1 MKDKDVLKLKTGD
14 KMTYYLSET
23 PLKANHAGSKA
34 RLDADRIIGEFCG
47 ELLHIEIKNYSSK
60 LAKLKDKVSPNYLSK
75 LKKLTF
81 TKGQDVLLQYPF
93 YFDRITNKV
102 LKKFALQNETTL
114 LLHDVDALRNFGK
127 TSVGEEINFLN
138 SAKLLITHNEF
149 MTARL
154 KELGVTTKTTELN
167 LFDYLLTDIPN
178 IKRNLGKTVA
188 FPGNLQKSA
197 FLQDENI
204 AGIDATFHLY
214 GGENPNLKAANLH
227 YIGGFSPEVIPH
239 KLTESFGLVWDG
251 ESVSTCA
258 GSFGEYLRY
267 NNPHKLSLYI
277 AACLPVIT
285 WNEAAIAKFIKAS
298 NIGFCVDSLEEIPHK
313 IENMT
318 DKDYEEFLVN
328 LEVLQKKVVKGEY
341 LRETLCKALG

>member
-1 MKDKDVLKLKTGD
+1 
-14 KMTYYLSET
+14 MTYYLSET

-60 LAKLKDKVSPNYLSK
+60 FAKLKDKISLNYLSK

-81 TKGQDVLLQYPF
+81 TKGQKILLQYPF
-93 YFDRITNKV
+93 YFDRITNKI

-167 LFDYLLTDIPN
+167 LFDYLLTDVPN

-227 YIGGFSPEVIPH
+227 YIGG
-239 KLTESFGLVWDG
+239 
-251 ESVSTCA
+251 
-258 GSFGEYLRY
+258 
-267 NNPHKLSLYI
+267 
-277 AACLPVIT
+277 
-285 WNEAAIAKFIKAS
+285 
-298 NIGFCVDSLEEIPHK
+298 
-313 IENMT
+313 
-318 DKDYEEFLVN
+318 
-328 LEVLQKKVVKGEY
+328 
-341 LRETLCKALG
+341 

>member
-1 MKDKDVLKLKTGD
+1 
-14 KMTYYLSET
+14 MTYYLSET

-34 RLDADRIIGEFCG
+34 RLDADRIIGEFCE

-60 LAKLKDKVSPNYLSK
+60 FAKLKDKISPNYLSK

-81 TKGQDVLLQYPF
+81 TKGQKILLQYPF
-93 YFDRITNKV
+93 YFDRITNKI

-149 MTARL
+149 MTAKL
-154 KELGVTTKTTELN
+154 KELGVTTKTTELT
-167 LFDYLLTDIPN
+167 LFDYLLTDIPD
-178 IKRNLGKTVA
+178 IKRNLGKTIA
-188 FPGNLQKSA
+188 FPGNLQKSV
-197 FLQDENI
+197 FLRDEAMAKIN
-204 AGIDATFHLY
+204 AAFHLY
-214 GGENPNLKAANLH
+214 GGENPDLKAANLH
-227 YIGGFSPEVIPH
+227 YMGGFSPEVIPH

-251 ESVSTCA
+251 ENVSTCA

-285 WNEAAIAKFIKAS
+285 WNEAAIAKFIKAN

-313 IENMT
+313 IESLT
-318 DKDYEEFLVN
+318 DEDYEGFLRN
-328 LEVLQKKVVKGEY
+328 LKELQGKVVNGGY
-341 LRETLCKALG
+341 LRGVLNKFVK

>member
-1 MKDKDVLKLKTGD
+1 MNEKTT
-14 KMTYYLSET
+14 MTYYLSET

-34 RLDADRIIGEFCG
+34 RLDADKIIGEFCE
-47 ELLHIEIKNYSSK
+47 ELTHIEIKSYPSK
-60 LAKLKDKVSPNYLSK
+60 FAKLKDKVSPCYLSK

-81 TKGQDVLLQYPF
+81 TKGQKILLQYPF
-93 YFDRITNKV
+93 YFDRITNKI

-149 MTARL
+149 MTAKL
-154 KELGVTTKTTELN
+154 KELGVTTKTTELT
-167 LFDYLLTDIPN
+167 LFDYLLTDIPD
-178 IKRNLGKTVA
+178 IKRNLGKTIA
-188 FPGNLQKSA
+188 FPGNLQKSV
-197 FLQDENI
+197 FLRDEAMAKIN
-204 AGIDATFHLY
+204 AAFHLY
-214 GGENPNLKAANLH
+214 GGENPDLKAANLH
-227 YIGGFSPEVIPH
+227 YMGGFSPEVIPH

-251 ESVSTCA
+251 ENVSTCA

-285 WNEAAIAKFIKAS
+285 WNEAAIAKFIKAN

-313 IENMT
+313 IESLT
-318 DKDYEEFLVN
+318 DEDYEGFLRN
-328 LEVLQKKVVKGEY
+328 LKELQGKVVNGGY
-341 LRETLCKALG
+341 LRGVLNKFVK